1 GCGNRI
7 AHASDLGA
15 VPRGEEIERRTVMH
29 VTRKQA
35 LPLSWVIVLL
45 LCTAIPS
52 DAAEIPAPGDGDQRV
67 RYVTYQRDQVTL
79 VTVRR
84 GIVTRIVLGEDE
96 RIVIAGS
103 GFLGDCTKP
112 EAEWCSRAD
121 VGTNQVWVKPKDH
134 ATHNNLEIR
143 TDKRDYSLEFTV
155 VGDQRLGRK
164 PKDGTGQRGN
174 NEPMYRVIFRHPLV
188 PQHPAALT
196 AMQASAHR
204 AKQAR
209 DKADLLNERLDSFTP
224 EPRNWSYSME
234 VLPGGD
240 DITPARVFDDCGF
253 TYFLFPPTREIPAIF
268 YFSPLG
274 EETRINFHME
284 KDLAVVQRM
293 GRRFVLRL
301 GDAVVGIWN
310 DAYDKTGVP
319 AIE

>member
-1 GCGNRI
+1 MNGRKKHRGAITGWLI
-7 AHASDLGA
+7 A
-15 VPRGEEIERRTVMH
+15 
-29 VTRKQA
+29 
-35 LPLSWVIVLL
+35 VLL
-45 LCTAIPS
+45 CSGASS
-52 DAAEIPAPGDGDQRV
+52 DAAEVPEPGDRDQRV
-67 RYVTYQRDQVTL
+67 RYVTYQKDEVTK

-84 GIVTRIVLGEDE
+84 GVVTRIVLGDDE

-103 GFLGDCTKP
+103 GFLADCAKP
-112 EAEWCSRAD
+112 EAEWCIRAD

-155 VGDQRLGRK
+155 LGDDRIGRK
-164 PKDGTGQRGN
+164 QHAGQRQRGTD
-174 NEPMYRVIFRHPLV
+174 EPMYRVIFRHPLI
-188 PQHPAALT
+188 PPTPAALT

-204 AKQAR
+204 TKHAR
-209 DKADLLNERLDSFTP
+209 EKTDLLAERLDSFIP

-240 DITPARVFDDCGF
+240 DIAPALVFDDGRF
-253 TYFLFPPTREIPAIF
+253 TYFQFPPNREIPAIF
-268 YFSPLG
+268 FYSPLG

-301 GDAVVGIWN
+301 GEAVVGIWN
-310 DAYDKTGVP
+310 DAYDKTGVS
-319 AIE
+319 AIEGTTVSGITRTLR

>member
-1 GCGNRI
+1 MNK
-7 AHASDLGA
+7 HAGS
-15 VPRGEEIERRTVMH
+15 ITVWL
-29 VTRKQA
+29 T
-35 LPLSWVIVLL
+35 LVLL
-45 LCTAIPS
+45 CSGASS
-52 DAAEIPAPGDGDQRV
+52 DAAEVPEPGDGDQRV
-67 RYVTYQRDQVTL
+67 RYVTYHRDEVTR

-84 GIVTRIVLGEDE
+84 GVVTRIVLGDDE

-103 GFLGDCTKP
+103 GFLADCAKP
-112 EAEWCSRAD
+112 ETEWCIRAD
-121 VGTNQVWVKPKDH
+121 VGTNQVWIKPKEH

-143 TDKRDYSLEFTV
+143 TDKRDYSLEFIV
-155 VGDQRLGRK
+155 AGDHRIGRK
-164 PKDGTGQRGN
+164 PNTEQRLHGKD
-174 NEPMYRVIFRHPLV
+174 EPMYRVIFRHPQI
-188 PQHPAALT
+188 PSNPAALT

-204 AKQAR
+204 ARQAR
-209 DKADLLNERLDSFTP
+209 EKADLLSERLDSSAP

-240 DITPARVFDDCGF
+240 DIAPALVFDDGRF
-253 TYFLFPPTREIPAIF
+253 TYFLFPPNREIPAIF

-319 AIE
+319 AIEGTTVSGITRTLR

>member
-1 GCGNRI
+1 
-7 AHASDLGA
+7 
-15 VPRGEEIERRTVMH
+15 MH

-45 LCTAIPS
+45 LWTGISS
-52 DAAEIPAPGDGDQRV
+52 DAAEIPTPGDGDQRV
-67 RYVTYQRDQVTL
+67 RYVTYQRDQVTR

-112 EAEWCSRAD
+112 EAEWCIRAD
-121 VGTNQVWVKPKDH
+121 VGANQVWVKPKDH

-155 VGDQRLGRK
+155 VGDKSIGRAGK
-164 PKDGTGQRGN
+164 PTLRKIGKE
-174 NEPMYRVIFRHPLV
+174 EPMYRVIFRHPLV
-188 PQHPAALT
+188 LPSPATVRA
-196 AMQASAHR
+196 AQAAVHR
-204 AKQAR
+204 TTQVREEAR
-209 DKADLLNERLDSFTP
+209 TLAERLDAVIP
-224 EPRNWSYSME
+224 EPRNWTYSME
-234 VLPGGD
+234 VLPGGE
-240 DITPARVFDDCGF
+240 DIAPTLVFDDGRF
-253 TYFLFPPTREIPAIF
+253 TYFVFPPNREIPAIF
-268 YFSPLG
+268 YLSPQD

-301 GDAVVGIWN
+301 GQAVVGIWN
-310 DAYDKTGVP
+310 DAYDSTGVP
-319 AIE
+319 TVEGTTVSGVSRTLR

>member
-1 GCGNRI
+1 M
-7 AHASDLGA
+7 H
-15 VPRGEEIERRTVMH
+15 PIEKHTGLITAWLTV
-29 VTRKQA
+29 A
-35 LPLSWVIVLL
+35 L
-45 LCTAIPS
+45 LCSAAS
-52 DAAEIPAPGDGDQRV
+52 SQAAEVPAPGDGDQRV
-67 RYVTYQRDQVTL
+67 RYVTYHKDEVTK

-84 GIVTRIVLGEDE
+84 GVVTRIVLGDDE

-103 GFLGDCTKP
+103 GFLADCAKP
-112 EAEWCSRAD
+112 EAEWCIRAD
-121 VGTNQVWVKPKDH
+121 VGTNQVWVKPKDQ

-155 VGDQRLGRK
+155 VGDDRMGRK
-164 PKDGTGQRGN
+164 QHAEQGKRGHD
-174 NEPMYRVIFRHPLV
+174 EPMYRVIFRHPLI
-188 PQHPAALT
+188 PPTPATMT
-196 AMQASAHR
+196 AIQASAHR

-209 DKADLLNERLDSFTP
+209 EKTDLLTERLNSFVP

-240 DITPARVFDDCGF
+240 DIAPALVFDDGRF
-253 TYFLFPPTREIPAIF
+253 TYFQFLPNREIPAIF

-301 GDAVVGIWN
+301 GEAVVGIWN
-310 DAYDKTGVP
+310 EAYDKTGVP
-319 AIE
+319 AIEGTTISGITRTLR

>member
-1 GCGNRI
+1 MHDMQQHRGSITACLTVALICSG
-7 AHASDLGA
+7 ASS
-15 VPRGEEIERRTVMH
+15 
-29 VTRKQA
+29 Q
-35 LPLSWVIVLL
+35 
-45 LCTAIPS
+45 
-52 DAAEIPAPGDGDQRV
+52 AAEIPAPGDGDQRV
-67 RYVTYQRDQVTL
+67 RYVTYQKDEVTK

-84 GIVTRIVLGEDE
+84 GVVTRIVLGDDE

-103 GFLGDCTKP
+103 GFLADCAKP
-112 EAEWCSRAD
+112 EAEWCIRAD
-121 VGTNQVWVKPKDH
+121 VGTNQVWVKPKDQ

-155 VGDQRLGRK
+155 VADDRTGRK
-164 PKDGTGQRGN
+164 QNPGQGPRGN

-188 PQHPAALT
+188 PPNPATMT
-196 AMQASAHR
+196 AIQASAHR
-204 AKQAR
+204 AKHAR
-209 DKADLLNERLDSFTP
+209 ENTDLLHERLDSFTP

-240 DITPARVFDDCGF
+240 DIAPALVFDDGRF
-253 TYFLFPPTREIPAIF
+253 TYFQFPPNREIPAIF

-284 KDLAVVQRM
+284 KDLAVVQRL

-319 AIE
+319 TIEGTTVSGITRTLR

>member
-1 GCGNRI
+1 MKQHTGSI
-7 AHASDLGA
+7 TAWL
-15 VPRGEEIERRTVMH
+15 TV
-29 VTRKQA
+29 A
-35 LPLSWVIVLL
+35 L
-45 LCTAIPS
+45 LCSGAS
-52 DAAEIPAPGDGDQRV
+52 AQAAETPEPGDGDKRV
-67 RYVTYQRDQVTL
+67 RYVTYQKDEVTK

-84 GIVTRIVLGEDE
+84 GVVTRIVLGDDE

-103 GFLGDCTKP
+103 GFLADCAKP
-112 EAEWCSRAD
+112 EAEWCIRAD

-155 VGDQRLGRK
+155 VGDDRIGRK
-164 PKDGTGQRGN
+164 QHTKQGSRGK
-174 NEPMYRVIFRHPLV
+174 EESMYRVIFRHPLIL
-188 PQHPAALT
+188 PNPAT
-196 AMQASAHR
+196 ITTIQASAHR
-204 AKQAR
+204 AKHAR
-209 DKADLLNERLDSFTP
+209 DKADVLHERLDSFTP
-224 EPRNWSYSME
+224 EPRKWSYSME

-240 DITPARVFDDCGF
+240 DIAPTLVFDDGRF
-253 TYFLFPPTREIPAIF
+253 TYFLFPPNREIPAIF

-310 DAYDKTGVP
+310 DSYDKTGVP
-319 AIE
+319 ASEGTTVSGITRTLR

>member
-1 GCGNRI
+1 
-7 AHASDLGA
+7 
-15 VPRGEEIERRTVMH
+15 MH
-29 VTRKQA
+29 VMNKHTGSITIC
-35 LPLSWVIVLL
+35 LTVVLL
-45 LCTAIPS
+45 CSGTSS
-52 DAAEIPAPGDGDQRV
+52 DAAEVPEPGDGDQRV
-67 RYVTYQRDQVTL
+67 RYVTYQRDEVTR

-84 GIVTRIVLGEDE
+84 GVVTRVVLGDDE
-96 RIVIAGS
+96 HIVIAGS
-103 GFLGDCTKP
+103 GFLADCAKP
-112 EAEWCSRAD
+112 EAEWCIRAD
-121 VGTNQVWVKPKDH
+121 IGTNQVWIKPKDH

-155 VGDQRLGRK
+155 VGDHRIERK
-164 PKDGTGQRGN
+164 QNARQGPREKD
-174 NEPMYRVIFRHPLV
+174 EPMYRVIFRYPLI
-188 PQHPAALT
+188 PSHPAAMT

-209 DKADLLNERLDSFTP
+209 DKADVLAERLGSFTP

-240 DITPARVFDDCGF
+240 DIAPALVFDDGRF
-253 TYFLFPPTREIPAIF
+253 TYFLFPPNREIPAIF

-284 KDLAVVQRM
+284 KELAVVQRM

-319 AIE
+319 AIEGTTVSGITRTLR

>member
-1 GCGNRI
+1 MNGRKKHRGAITGWLI
-7 AHASDLGA
+7 A
-15 VPRGEEIERRTVMH
+15 
-29 VTRKQA
+29 
-35 LPLSWVIVLL
+35 VLL
-45 LCTAIPS
+45 CSGASS
-52 DAAEIPAPGDGDQRV
+52 DAAEVPEPGDRDQRV
-67 RYVTYQRDQVTL
+67 RYVTYQKDEVTK

-84 GIVTRIVLGEDE
+84 GVVTRIVLGDDE

-103 GFLGDCTKP
+103 GFLADCAKP
-112 EAEWCSRAD
+112 EAEWCIRAD
-121 VGTNQVWVKPKDH
+121 VGTNQVWVKPRDQ

-155 VGDQRLGRK
+155 VGGDRIGRK
-164 PKDGTGQRGN
+164 QQAGQGKRGTD
-174 NEPMYRVIFRHPLV
+174 EPMYRVIFRHPLV
-188 PQHPAALT
+188 PSNPAAIT
-196 AMQASAHR
+196 AMQASVHR
-204 AKQAR
+204 AKQMR
-209 DKADLLNERLDSFTP
+209 DKADLLTERLNSFVP

-234 VLPGGD
+234 VLPGGE
-240 DITPARVFDDCGF
+240 DISPTLVFDDGRF
-253 TYFLFPPTREIPAIF
+253 TYFLFPPNREIPAIF

-319 AIE
+319 TIEGTTVSGITRTVR

>member
-1 GCGNRI
+1 M
-7 AHASDLGA
+7 
-15 VPRGEEIERRTVMH
+15 VMH
-29 VTRKQA
+29 AMKRHIGSISTWLTVFLIFSGA
-35 LPLSWVIVLL
+35 SSP
-45 LCTAIPS
+45 
-52 DAAEIPAPGDGDQRV
+52 AAEIPEPGEGDQRV
-67 RYVTYQRDQVTL
+67 RYVTYQRDEVTR

-84 GIVTRIVLGEDE
+84 GIVTRIVLGDDE
-96 RIVIAGS
+96 HIVIAGS
-103 GFLGDCTKP
+103 GFLADCAKP
-112 EAEWCSRAD
+112 ETEWCIRAD
-121 VGTNQVWVKPKDH
+121 VGSNQVWVKPKDH

-155 VGDQRLGRK
+155 AGDHRIGRK
-164 PKDGTGQRGN
+164 QSTGQGQHGKD
-174 NEPMYRVIFRHPLV
+174 EPMYRVIFRHPLV
-188 PQHPAALT
+188 PSNPAALT

-209 DKADLLNERLDSFTP
+209 DKADLLAERLDAFTP

-240 DITPARVFDDCGF
+240 DIAPALVFDDGRF
-253 TYFLFPPTREIPAIF
+253 TYFLFPPNREIPAVF
-268 YFSPLG
+268 FFSPLG

-310 DAYDKTGVP
+310 EAYDKTGVP
-319 AIE
+319 AIEGTTVSGITRTLR

>member
-1 GCGNRI
+1 
-7 AHASDLGA
+7 
-15 VPRGEEIERRTVMH
+15 MH
-29 VTRKQA
+29 VINKHTGLIWTWLTVA
-35 LPLSWVIVLL
+35 L
-45 LCTAIPS
+45 LCSGASS

-67 RYVTYQRDQVTL
+67 RYVTYQKDEVTN

-84 GIVTRIVLGEDE
+84 GVVTRIVLGDDE

-103 GFLGDCTKP
+103 GFLTDCTKQ
-112 EAEWCSRAD
+112 EAEWCIRAD
-121 VGTNQVWVKPKDH
+121 VGTNQVWVKPKDQ

-155 VGDQRLGRK
+155 VGDHKIGRK
-164 PKDGTGQRGN
+164 QSTGQGQRGTD
-174 NEPMYRVIFRHPLV
+174 EPMYRVIFRHPLV
-188 PQHPAALT
+188 PPNPATMT

-204 AKQAR
+204 AKHAR
-209 DKADLLNERLDSFTP
+209 EKTDLLNERLNSFVP

-234 VLPGGD
+234 MLPGGD
-240 DITPARVFDDCGF
+240 DIAPSLVFDDGRF
-253 TYFLFPPTREIPAIF
+253 TYFQFPPNREIPAIF

-310 DAYDKTGVP
+310 DSYDKTGVP
-319 AIE
+319 TLEGTTVSGITRTLR

>member
-1 GCGNRI
+1 M
-7 AHASDLGA
+7 HA
-15 VPRGEEIERRTVMH
+15 
-29 VTRKQA
+29 RKQHSRSITA
-35 LPLSWVIVLL
+35 WLILVLL
-45 LCTAIPS
+45 CSGALLN
-52 DAAEIPAPGDGDQRV
+52 AAEIPEPGDRDQRV
-67 RYVTYQRDQVTL
+67 RYVTYQKDEVTK

-84 GIVTRIVLGEDE
+84 GVVTRIVLGDDE

-103 GFLGDCTKP
+103 GFLADCAKA
-112 EAEWCSRAD
+112 EAEWCIRAD
-121 VGTNQVWVKPKDH
+121 VGTNQVWVKPKDQ
-134 ATHNNLEIR
+134 ATRNNLEIR

-155 VGDQRLGRK
+155 VGDARIGRK
-164 PKDGTGQRGN
+164 QRAGQDGN

-188 PQHPAALT
+188 SPTPATMT

-204 AKQAR
+204 AKHAR

-234 VLPGGD
+234 VLTGGD
-240 DITPARVFDDCGF
+240 DIAPALVFDDGRF
-253 TYFLFPPTREIPAIF
+253 TYFQFPPNREIPAIF
-268 YFSPLG
+268 YLSPLG

-310 DAYDKTGVP
+310 EAYDKTGVP
-319 AIE
+319 TVEGTTVSGITRTLR

>member
-1 GCGNRI
+1 MKKHRWSI
-7 AHASDLGA
+7 TAWLTLA
-15 VPRGEEIERRTVMH
+15 
-29 VTRKQA
+29 
-35 LPLSWVIVLL
+35 L
-45 LCTAIPS
+45 LCSGASS

-67 RYVTYQRDQVTL
+67 RYVTYQKDEVTK

-84 GIVTRIVLGEDE
+84 GVVTRIVLGDDE
-96 RIVIAGS
+96 HIVIAGS
-103 GFLGDCTKP
+103 GFHADCAKQ
-112 EAEWCSRAD
+112 EAEWCIRAD

-155 VGDQRLGRK
+155 VGDDRIGRK
-164 PKDGTGQRGN
+164 QNTAKAQRGSS
-174 NEPMYRVIFRHPLV
+174 EPMYRVIFRHPLV
-188 PQHPAALT
+188 PPNPATLT
-196 AMQASAHR
+196 AMQASVHR
-204 AKQAR
+204 AKHAR
-209 DKADLLNERLDSFTP
+209 EKIDLLHDRLDSFTP

-240 DITPARVFDDCGF
+240 DIAPALVFDDGRF
-253 TYFLFPPTREIPAIF
+253 TYFLFPPNREIPAIF

-301 GDAVVGIWN
+301 GEAVVGIWN
-310 DAYDKTGVP
+310 DAYDKTGVS
-319 AIE
+319 AIEGTTVSGITRTLR

>member
-1 GCGNRI
+1 
-7 AHASDLGA
+7 
-15 VPRGEEIERRTVMH
+15 MH

-121 VGTNQVWVKPKDH
+121 VGTNQVWVKPKDQ
-134 ATHNNLEIR
+134 AAHNNLEIR

-155 VGDQRLGRK
+155 VGDKRVGRAGKPALRKLGK
-164 PKDGTGQRGN
+164 E
-174 NEPMYRVIFRHPLV
+174 EPMYRVIFRHPLV
-188 PQHPAALT
+188 LPSPVTVRAA
-196 AMQASAHR
+196 QAAVHR
-204 AKQAR
+204 TTRVREEAR
-209 DKADLLNERLDSFTP
+209 TLAERLDAFTP
-224 EPRNWSYSME
+224 EPRNWTYSME
-234 VLPGGD
+234 VG
-240 DITPARVFDDCGF
+240 
-253 TYFLFPPTREIPAIF
+253 
-268 YFSPLG
+268 
-274 EETRINFHME
+274 
-284 KDLAVVQRM
+284 
-293 GRRFVLRL
+293 
-301 GDAVVGIWN
+301 
-310 DAYDKTGVP
+310 
-319 AIE
+319 